1 METIAAMALGCLLVG
16 AGAMHWIAPGY
27 FRSLVPGWMPW
38 AGPLV
43 AVTGGLDAAAGA
55 LVLVP
60 GTRALGAAAA
70 ALLISGYMV
79 SHVDALV
86 HARGDARF
94 LDTRAGALARIAV
107 NAVYVAWAAA
117 LAL

>member
-1 METIAAMALGCLLVG
+1 MEAIALGCLLVG
-16 AGAMHWIAPGY
+16 AGLMHWVLPEY

-43 AVTGGLDAAAGA
+43 AVTGGLDVLAGA

-60 GTRALGAAAA
+60 GTRGPGAVMA
-70 ALLISGYMV
+70 ALLITGYLV

-86 HARGDARF
+86 HAREGGRF
-94 LDTRAGALARIAV
+94 LDTRAGAVTRLLVNIA
-107 NAVYVAWAAA
+107 YIAWALS
-117 LAL
+117 LA